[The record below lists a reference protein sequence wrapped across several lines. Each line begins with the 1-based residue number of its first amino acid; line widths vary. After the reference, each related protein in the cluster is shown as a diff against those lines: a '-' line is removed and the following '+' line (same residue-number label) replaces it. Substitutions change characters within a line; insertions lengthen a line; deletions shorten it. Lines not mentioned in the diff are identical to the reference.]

1 MRQYAL
7 IHRAILDDPSWR
19 CLTRSQQ
26 NLYLLLLLKLS
37 TNLCGV
43 VDWRP
48 KKLAVNASDMTVET
62 IEADAV
68 VLEKK
73 LYIVRDED
81 TDEVLIR
88 SFLRNDAP
96 LKSSKTAIAVRSSYT
111 DTASSKL
118 RGVIVFEL
126 QRLYKEQRDWQGWDQ
141 VRDLLD
147 LPSIDPRRIVS
158 GGEEAVSDALKRYQE
173 SSFSPLRDTSFDTP
187 SDGISQGVSDTP
199 SDGISQGV
207 SDTPSD
213 GISQGVSDTPSDG
226 ASQGVSDTQSDSY
239 SPLIPNTLYLI
250 PNSSIRA
257 KNEKS
262 ADKSASEPENEN
274 ASFEASQ
281 SSSRVEETS
290 PVQKKPSA
298 VSSKKRKVPKKEK
311 KPTARQTVL
320 APDWK
325 PSPELRIAT
334 AKAGVNLIREVTL
347 FVAYYTQEKPEHRS
361 ANWDATYRRWLERD
375 IQNLKM
381 GRDPNNIALHPEN
394 LPKSMLPK
402 SMLNDMHNAEVQAR
416 AAAWDEAHP
425 REEEFDE
432 L

>member
-37 TNLCGV
+37 TTLCGV

-48 KKLAVNASDMTVET
+48 KKLAVNASEMTVET

-173 SSFSPLRDTSFDTP
+173 SSFSPLRDTSF
-187 SDGISQGVSDTP
+187 
-199 SDGISQGV
+199 
-207 SDTPSD
+207 DTPSD

-394 LPKSMLPK
+394 LPANGRLPK
-402 SMLNDMHNAEVQAR
+402 SMLNDMHNAEGQAR

>member
-37 TNLCGV
+37 TNLCGI

-158 GGEEAVSDALKRYQE
+158 GGEEAVSDALNRYQE
-173 SSFSPLRDTSFDTP
+173 SSFSPPRDTSFDTP
-187 SDGISQGVSDTP
+187 SDGVSQGVSQGVLDTP
-199 SDGISQGV
+199 SDGV
-207 SDTPSD
+207 
-213 GISQGVSDTPSDG
+213 
-226 ASQGVSDTQSDSY
+226 SQGVSDTQSDSY
-239 SPLIPNTLYLI
+239 SPLIPNTLYPI
-250 PNSSIRA
+250 PNSSFRA

-262 ADKSASEPENEN
+262 ADESASEPENEN

-281 SSSRVEETS
+281 SSSRVEEAS

-311 KPTARQTVL
+311 KPATRQTVL

-334 AKAGVNLIREVTL
+334 AKAGINLIREVTL

-394 LPKSMLPK
+394 LPVNGRLPK
-402 SMLNDMHNAEVQAR
+402 SMLNDMHNEELQAR

>member
-37 TNLCGV
+37 TNLCGI

-158 GGEEAVSDALKRYQE
+158 GGEEAVSDALNRYQE
-173 SSFSPLRDTSFDTP
+173 SSFSPPRDTSFDTP
-187 SDGISQGVSDTP
+187 SDGVSQGVSQGVLDTP
-199 SDGISQGV
+199 SDGV
-207 SDTPSD
+207 
-213 GISQGVSDTPSDG
+213 
-226 ASQGVSDTQSDSY
+226 SQGVSDTQSDSY
-239 SPLIPNTLYLI
+239 SPLIPNTLYPI
-250 PNSSIRA
+250 PNSSFRA

-262 ADKSASEPENEN
+262 ADESASEPENEN
-274 ASFEASQ
+274 ASFESSQ
-281 SSSRVEETS
+281 SSSRVEEAS

-311 KPTARQTVL
+311 KPATRQTVL

-334 AKAGVNLIREVTL
+334 AKAGINLIREVTL
-347 FVAYYTQEKPEHRS
+347 FVAYYTQEKPEYRS

-394 LPKSMLPK
+394 LPVNGRLPK
-402 SMLNDMHNAEVQAR
+402 SVLNDMHNEELQAR

>member
-26 NLYLLLLLKLS
+26 NLYLQLLLKLS
-37 TNLCGV
+37 TNLCGI

-158 GGEEAVSDALKRYQE
+158 GGEEAVSDALNRYQE
-173 SSFSPLRDTSFDTP
+173 SSVSPPRDTSFDTP
-187 SDGISQGVSDTP
+187 SDGVSQEVLDTP
-199 SDGISQGV
+199 SDGV
-207 SDTPSD
+207 
-213 GISQGVSDTPSDG
+213 
-226 ASQGVSDTQSDSY
+226 SQGVSDTQSDSY
-239 SPLIPNTLYLI
+239 SPLIPNTLYPI
-250 PNSSIRA
+250 PNSSFRA

-262 ADKSASEPENEN
+262 ADESASEPENEN
-274 ASFEASQ
+274 ASFESSQ

-311 KPTARQTVL
+311 KPATRQTVL

-347 FVAYYTQEKPEHRS
+347 FVAYYTQEKPEYRS

-394 LPKSMLPK
+394 LPVNGRLPK
-402 SMLNDMHNAEVQAR
+402 SVLNDMHNEELQAR

>member
-37 TNLCGV
+37 TNLCGI

-126 QRLYKEQRDWQGWDQ
+126 QRLYKEQRDWQGWNQ

-158 GGEEAVSDALKRYQE
+158 GSEEAVSDALNRYQE
-173 SSFSPLRDTSFDTP
+173 SSFSPPRDTSFDTP
-187 SDGISQGVSDTP
+187 SDGVSQGVSQGVLDTPSDGVSQGVSD
-199 SDGISQGV
+199 
-207 SDTPSD
+207 
-213 GISQGVSDTPSDG
+213 
-226 ASQGVSDTQSDSY
+226 AQSDSY
-239 SPLIPNTLYLI
+239 SPLIPNTLYPI
-250 PNSSIRA
+250 PNSSFRA

-262 ADKSASEPENEN
+262 ADESASEPENEN
-274 ASFEASQ
+274 ASFESSQ
-281 SSSRVEETS
+281 SSSRVEEAS

-311 KPTARQTVL
+311 KPATRQTVL

-334 AKAGVNLIREVTL
+334 AKAGINLIREVTL
-347 FVAYYTQEKPEHRS
+347 FVAYYTQEKPEYRS

-394 LPKSMLPK
+394 LPVNGRLPK
-402 SMLNDMHNAEVQAR
+402 SVLNDMHNEELQAR

>member
-37 TNLCGV
+37 TNLCGI

-158 GGEEAVSDALKRYQE
+158 GGEEAVSDALNRYQE
-173 SSFSPLRDTSFDTP
+173 SSFSPPRDTSFDTP
-187 SDGISQGVSDTP
+187 SDGVSQEVLDTP
-199 SDGISQGV
+199 SDGV
-207 SDTPSD
+207 
-213 GISQGVSDTPSDG
+213 
-226 ASQGVSDTQSDSY
+226 SQGVSDTQSDSY
-239 SPLIPNTLYLI
+239 SPLIPNTLYPI
-250 PNSSIRA
+250 PNSSFRA

-262 ADKSASEPENEN
+262 ADESASEPENEN
-274 ASFEASQ
+274 ASFESSQ
-281 SSSRVEETS
+281 SSSRVEEAS

-311 KPTARQTVL
+311 KPATRQTVL

-334 AKAGVNLIREVTL
+334 ARAGVNLIREVTL
-347 FVAYYTQEKPEHRS
+347 FVAYYTQEKPEYRS

-394 LPKSMLPK
+394 LPVNGRLPK
-402 SMLNDMHNAEVQAR
+402 SMLNDMHNEELQAR

>member
-199 SDGISQGV
+199 SDG
-207 SDTPSD
+207 
-213 GISQGVSDTPSDG
+213 

-250 PNSSIRA
+250 PNSSRCLNESA

-394 LPKSMLPK
+394 LPVNGRLPK
-402 SMLNDMHNAEVQAR
+402 SMLNDMHNEELQAR

>member
-199 SDGISQGV
+199 SDG
-207 SDTPSD
+207 
-213 GISQGVSDTPSDG
+213 

-290 PVQKKPSA
+290 PIQKKPSA

-311 KPTARQTVL
+311 KPATRQTVL

-394 LPKSMLPK
+394 LPTNGRLPK

>member
-37 TNLCGV
+37 TNLCGI

-158 GGEEAVSDALKRYQE
+158 GGEEAVSDALNRYQE
-173 SSFSPLRDTSFDTP
+173 SSFSPPRDTSFDTP
-187 SDGISQGVSDTP
+187 SDGVSQEVLDTP
-199 SDGISQGV
+199 SDGV
-207 SDTPSD
+207 
-213 GISQGVSDTPSDG
+213 
-226 ASQGVSDTQSDSY
+226 SQGVSDTQSDSY
-239 SPLIPNTLYLI
+239 SPLIPNTLYPI
-250 PNSSIRA
+250 PNSSFRA

-262 ADKSASEPENEN
+262 ADESASEPENEN
-274 ASFEASQ
+274 ASFESSQ
-281 SSSRVEETS
+281 SSSRVEEAS

-311 KPTARQTVL
+311 KPATRQTVL

-334 AKAGVNLIREVTL
+334 ARAGVNLIREVTL

-394 LPKSMLPK
+394 LPVNGRLPK
-402 SMLNDMHNAEVQAR
+402 SMLNDMHNEELQAR

>member
-199 SDGISQGV
+199 SDG
-207 SDTPSD
+207 
-213 GISQGVSDTPSDG
+213 

-347 FVAYYTQEKPEHRS
+347 FVAYYTQEKPEYRS

-394 LPKSMLPK
+394 LPVNGRLPK
-402 SMLNDMHNAEVQAR
+402 SMLNDMHNEELQAR

>member
-173 SSFSPLRDTSFDTP
+173 SSFSPLRDTSFD
-187 SDGISQGVSDTP
+187 I
-199 SDGISQGV
+199 
-207 SDTPSD
+207 PSD

-347 FVAYYTQEKPEHRS
+347 FVAYYTQEKPEQRS

-394 LPKSMLPK
+394 LPVNGRLPK
-402 SMLNDMHNAEVQAR
+402 SMLNDMHNEELQAR

>member
-199 SDGISQGV
+199 SDGV
-207 SDTPSD
+207 
-213 GISQGVSDTPSDG
+213 
-226 ASQGVSDTQSDSY
+226 SQGVSDTQSDSY

-311 KPTARQTVL
+311 KPATRQTVL

-394 LPKSMLPK
+394 LPTNGRLPK
-402 SMLNDMHNAEVQAR
+402 SMLNDMHNEEVQAR

>member
-199 SDGISQGV
+199 SDG
-207 SDTPSD
+207 
-213 GISQGVSDTPSDG
+213 

-257 KNEKS
+257 KNEKT

-347 FVAYYTQEKPEHRS
+347 FVAYYTQEKPEYRS

-394 LPKSMLPK
+394 LPVNGRLPK
-402 SMLNDMHNAEVQAR
+402 SMLNDMHNEELQAR

>member
-37 TNLCGV
+37 TNLCGI

-158 GGEEAVSDALKRYQE
+158 GGEEAVSDALNRYRE

-187 SDGISQGVSDTP
+187 SDGVSQGVSDTL
-199 SDGISQGV
+199 SDGV
-207 SDTPSD
+207 
-213 GISQGVSDTPSDG
+213 
-226 ASQGVSDTQSDSY
+226 SQGVSDTQSDSY
-239 SPLIPNTLYLI
+239 SPLIPNTLYPI
-250 PNSSIRA
+250 PNSSFRA

-262 ADKSASEPENEN
+262 ADESASEPENEN
-274 ASFEASQ
+274 ASFESSQ
-281 SSSRVEETS
+281 SSSRVEEAS

-311 KPTARQTVL
+311 KPASRQTAL

-334 AKAGVNLIREVTL
+334 VKAGVNLIREVTL
-347 FVAYYTQEKPEHRS
+347 FVAYYTQEKPEYRS

-394 LPKSMLPK
+394 LPVNGRLPK
-402 SMLNDMHNAEVQAR
+402 SVLNDMHNEELQAR

>member
-37 TNLCGV
+37 TNLCGI

-141 VRDLLD
+141 VKDLLD
-147 LPSIDPRRIVS
+147 LPSIAPRRIVS
-158 GGEEAVSDALKRYQE
+158 GGEEAVSDALNRYQE
-173 SSFSPLRDTSFDTP
+173 SSFSPPRDTSFDTP
-187 SDGISQGVSDTP
+187 SDGVSQGVLDTP
-199 SDGISQGV
+199 SDGVSQGV
-207 SDTPSD
+207 
-213 GISQGVSDTPSDG
+213 
-226 ASQGVSDTQSDSY
+226 SQGVSDTQSDSY
-239 SPLIPNTLYLI
+239 SPLIPYTLYPI
-250 PNSSIRA
+250 PNSSFRA

-262 ADKSASEPENEN
+262 ADESASEPENEN
-274 ASFEASQ
+274 ASFESSQ
-281 SSSRVEETS
+281 SSSRVEEAS

-311 KPTARQTVL
+311 KPATRQTVL

-334 AKAGVNLIREVTL
+334 AKAGINLIREVTL
-347 FVAYYTQEKPEHRS
+347 FVAYYTQEKPEYRS

-394 LPKSMLPK
+394 LPVNGRLPK
-402 SMLNDMHNAEVQAR
+402 SVLNDMHNEELQAR

>member
-199 SDGISQGV
+199 SDG
-207 SDTPSD
+207 
-213 GISQGVSDTPSDG
+213 

-311 KPTARQTVL
+311 KPATRQTVL

-361 ANWDATYRRWLERD
+361 ANWDATYRRWLELD

-394 LPKSMLPK
+394 LPTNGRLPK

>member
-213 GISQGVSDTPSDG
+213 G

-250 PNSSIRA
+250 PNSSFRA

-262 ADKSASEPENEN
+262 ADESASEPENEN

-290 PVQKKPSA
+290 PIQKKPSA

-311 KPTARQTVL
+311 KPATRQTVL

-394 LPKSMLPK
+394 LPANGRLPK

>member
-199 SDGISQGV
+199 SDG
-207 SDTPSD
+207 
-213 GISQGVSDTPSDG
+213 

-239 SPLIPNTLYLI
+239 SPLIPNTLYPI

-281 SSSRVEETS
+281 SSSRVEEAS

-311 KPTARQTVL
+311 KPATRQTVL

-334 AKAGVNLIREVTL
+334 ARAGVNLIREVTL
-347 FVAYYTQEKPEHRS
+347 FVAYYTQEKPEYRS

-394 LPKSMLPK
+394 LPVNGRLPK
-402 SMLNDMHNAEVQAR
+402 SVLNDMHNEELQAR
-416 AAAWDEAHP
+416 AAVWDEAHP

>member
-1 MRQYAL
+1 MRQYSL

-199 SDGISQGV
+199 SDG
-207 SDTPSD
+207 
-213 GISQGVSDTPSDG
+213 

-290 PVQKKPSA
+290 PIQKKPSA

-394 LPKSMLPK
+394 LPVNGRLPK
-402 SMLNDMHNAEVQAR
+402 SMLNDMHNEELQAR

>member
-213 GISQGVSDTPSDG
+213 G

-394 LPKSMLPK
+394 LPANGMLPK

>member
-199 SDGISQGV
+199 SDG
-207 SDTPSD
+207 
-213 GISQGVSDTPSDG
+213 

-250 PNSSIRA
+250 PNSSFRA

-262 ADKSASEPENEN
+262 ADRSASEPENEN

-311 KPTARQTVL
+311 KPATRQTVL

-325 PSPELRIAT
+325 PRPNCASPRPR
-334 AKAGVNLIREVTL
+334 REST
-347 FVAYYTQEKPEHRS
+347 
-361 ANWDATYRRWLERD
+361 
-375 IQNLKM
+375 
-381 GRDPNNIALHPEN
+381 
-394 LPKSMLPK
+394 
-402 SMLNDMHNAEVQAR
+402 
-416 AAAWDEAHP
+416 
-425 REEEFDE
+425 
-432 L
+432 

>member
-199 SDGISQGV
+199 SDG
-207 SDTPSD
+207 
-213 GISQGVSDTPSDG
+213 

-394 LPKSMLPK
+394 LPVNGRLPK
-402 SMLNDMHNAEVQAR
+402 SMLNDMHNEELQAR
-416 AAAWDEAHP
+416 AATWDETHP

>member
-199 SDGISQGV
+199 SDG
-207 SDTPSD
+207 
-213 GISQGVSDTPSDG
+213 

-290 PVQKKPSA
+290 PGQKKPSA
-298 VSSKKRKVPKKEK
+298 VSSNKRKVPKKEK
-311 KPTARQTVL
+311 QPTARQTVL

-394 LPKSMLPK
+394 LPVNGRLPK
-402 SMLNDMHNAEVQAR
+402 SMLNDMHNEELQAR

>member
-48 KKLAVNASDMTVET
+48 KKRAVNASDMTVET

-173 SSFSPLRDTSFDTP
+173 SSFSPLRDTSF
-187 SDGISQGVSDTP
+187 
-199 SDGISQGV
+199 
-207 SDTPSD
+207 DTPSD

-394 LPKSMLPK
+394 LPVNGRLPK
-402 SMLNDMHNAEVQAR
+402 SMLNDMHNEELQAR

>member
-173 SSFSPLRDTSFDTP
+173 SSFSPLRDTSFDA
-187 SDGISQGVSDTP
+187 
-199 SDGISQGV
+199 
-207 SDTPSD
+207 PSD

-290 PVQKKPSA
+290 PIQKKPSA

-347 FVAYYTQEKPEHRS
+347 FVAYYTQEKPEYRS
-361 ANWDATYRRWLERD
+361 ANWDITYRRWLERD

-394 LPKSMLPK
+394 LPANGRLPK

>member
-199 SDGISQGV
+199 SDG
-207 SDTPSD
+207 
-213 GISQGVSDTPSDG
+213 

-262 ADKSASEPENEN
+262 ADESASEPENEN

-394 LPKSMLPK
+394 LPVNGRLPK
-402 SMLNDMHNAEVQAR
+402 SMLNDMHNEELQAR

>member
-199 SDGISQGV
+199 SDG
-207 SDTPSD
+207 
-213 GISQGVSDTPSDG
+213 

-394 LPKSMLPK
+394 LPTNGRLPK
-402 SMLNDMHNAEVQAR
+402 SMLNDMHNEELQAR

>member
-37 TNLCGV
+37 TNLCGI

-158 GGEEAVSDALKRYQE
+158 GGEEAVSDALNRYQE
-173 SSFSPLRDTSFDTP
+173 SSFSPPRDTSFDTP
-187 SDGISQGVSDTP
+187 SDGVSQEVL
-199 SDGISQGV
+199 
-207 SDTPSD
+207 
-213 GISQGVSDTPSDG
+213 
-226 ASQGVSDTQSDSY
+226 DTQSDSY
-239 SPLIPNTLYLI
+239 SPLIPNTLYPI
-250 PNSSIRA
+250 PNSSFRA

-262 ADKSASEPENEN
+262 ADESASEPENEN
-274 ASFEASQ
+274 ASFESSQ

-290 PVQKKPSA
+290 PIQKKPSA

-311 KPTARQTVL
+311 KPATRQTVL

-394 LPKSMLPK
+394 LPTNGRLPK

>member
-199 SDGISQGV
+199 SDG
-207 SDTPSD
+207 
-213 GISQGVSDTPSDG
+213 

-250 PNSSIRA
+250 PNSSIRARCLFRSA

-290 PVQKKPSA
+290 PIQKKPSA

-394 LPKSMLPK
+394 LPVNGRLPK
-402 SMLNDMHNAEVQAR
+402 SMLNDMHNEELQAR

>member
-147 LPSIDPRRIVS
+147 LPSINPRRIVS

-173 SSFSPLRDTSFDTP
+173 SSFSPLRDTSF
-187 SDGISQGVSDTP
+187 
-199 SDGISQGV
+199 
-207 SDTPSD
+207 DTPSD

-262 ADKSASEPENEN
+262 ADKSASELENEN
-274 ASFEASQ
+274 ASFEASR

-394 LPKSMLPK
+394 LPVNGRLPK

>member
-37 TNLCGV
+37 TNLCGI

-158 GGEEAVSDALKRYQE
+158 GGEEAVSDALNRYQE
-173 SSFSPLRDTSFDTP
+173 SSFSPPRDTSFDTP
-187 SDGISQGVSDTP
+187 SDGVSQGVSQGVLDTP
-199 SDGISQGV
+199 SDGV
-207 SDTPSD
+207 
-213 GISQGVSDTPSDG
+213 
-226 ASQGVSDTQSDSY
+226 SQGVSDTQSDSY
-239 SPLIPNTLYLI
+239 SPLIPNTLYPI
-250 PNSSIRA
+250 PNSSFRA

-274 ASFEASQ
+274 ASFESSQ

-290 PVQKKPSA
+290 PIQKKPSA

-311 KPTARQTVL
+311 KPATRQTVL

-394 LPKSMLPK
+394 LPANGRLPK

>member
-199 SDGISQGV
+199 SDGV
-207 SDTPSD
+207 
-213 GISQGVSDTPSDG
+213 
-226 ASQGVSDTQSDSY
+226 SQGVSDTQSDSY

-250 PNSSIRA
+250 PNSSFRA

-262 ADKSASEPENEN
+262 ADRSASEPENEN

-290 PVQKKPSA
+290 PIQKKPSA

-311 KPTARQTVL
+311 KPATRQTVL

-361 ANWDATYRRWLERD
+361 ANWDAAYRRWLERD

-394 LPKSMLPK
+394 LPVNGRLPK

>member
-199 SDGISQGV
+199 SDG
-207 SDTPSD
+207 
-213 GISQGVSDTPSDG
+213 

-298 VSSKKRKVPKKEK
+298 VSSKKRKVPEKEK

-394 LPKSMLPK
+394 LPVNGRLPK
-402 SMLNDMHNAEVQAR
+402 SMLNDMHNEELQAR

>member
-199 SDGISQGV
+199 SDG
-207 SDTPSD
+207 
-213 GISQGVSDTPSDG
+213 

-290 PVQKKPSA
+290 PIQKKPSA

-334 AKAGVNLIREVTL
+334 AKAGVSLIREVTL

-394 LPKSMLPK
+394 LPVNGRLPK
-402 SMLNDMHNAEVQAR
+402 SMLNDMHNEELQAR

>member
-199 SDGISQGV
+199 SDG
-207 SDTPSD
+207 
-213 GISQGVSDTPSDG
+213 

-290 PVQKKPSA
+290 PIQKKPSA

-311 KPTARQTVL
+311 KPATRQTVL

-347 FVAYYTQEKPEHRS
+347 FVAYYMQEKPEHRS

-394 LPKSMLPK
+394 LPTNGRLPK

>member
-37 TNLCGV
+37 TNLCGI

-158 GGEEAVSDALKRYQE
+158 GGEEAVSDALNRYQE
-173 SSFSPLRDTSFDTP
+173 SSFSPPRDTSFDTP
-187 SDGISQGVSDTP
+187 SDGVSQGVLDTP
-199 SDGISQGV
+199 SDGV
-207 SDTPSD
+207 
-213 GISQGVSDTPSDG
+213 
-226 ASQGVSDTQSDSY
+226 SQGVSDTQSDSY
-239 SPLIPNTLYLI
+239 SPLIPNTLYPI
-250 PNSSIRA
+250 PNSSFRA

-262 ADKSASEPENEN
+262 ADESASEPENEN
-274 ASFEASQ
+274 ASFESSQ
-281 SSSRVEETS
+281 SSSRVEEAS
-290 PVQKKPSA
+290 PVQKKPSE

-311 KPTARQTVL
+311 KPATRQTVL

-334 AKAGVNLIREVTL
+334 AKAGINLIREVTL
-347 FVAYYTQEKPEHRS
+347 FVAYYTQEKPEYRS

-394 LPKSMLPK
+394 LPVNGRLPK
-402 SMLNDMHNAEVQAR
+402 SVLNDMHNEELQAR

>member
-199 SDGISQGV
+199 SDG
-207 SDTPSD
+207 
-213 GISQGVSDTPSDG
+213 

-274 ASFEASQ
+274 ASFEASR

-311 KPTARQTVL
+311 KPATRQTVL

-347 FVAYYTQEKPEHRS
+347 FVAYYTQEKPEYRS

-394 LPKSMLPK
+394 LPTNGMLPK

>member
-158 GGEEAVSDALKRYQE
+158 GGEEAVSDAFKRYQE
-173 SSFSPLRDTSFDTP
+173 SSFSPLRDTSF
-187 SDGISQGVSDTP
+187 
-199 SDGISQGV
+199 
-207 SDTPSD
+207 DTPSD

-250 PNSSIRA
+250 PNSSFRA

-262 ADKSASEPENEN
+262 ADRSASEPENEN

-311 KPTARQTVL
+311 KPATRQTVL

-394 LPKSMLPK
+394 LPVNGRLPK

>member
-173 SSFSPLRDTSFDTP
+173 SSFSPLRDTSFDIP
-187 SDGISQGVSDTP
+187 SDGISQGA
-199 SDGISQGV
+199 
-207 SDTPSD
+207 
-213 GISQGVSDTPSDG
+213 SDTPSDG

-394 LPKSMLPK
+394 LPVNGRLPK
-402 SMLNDMHNAEVQAR
+402 SMLNDMHNEELQAR